1 MRLRPPSQRNDM
13 AASDGFAPE
22 AGESPALRPGALGMV
37 TSLILA
43 VASAAP
49 AYGLAATL
57 ALIVAYVGFQAPAIV
72 VVAFIPILF
81 ISFGYAALNRRDPD
95 CGTIFVWATK
105 TLSPRIGFMG
115 GWAIIASFI
124 LVMGSLAQVAG
135 QYVFI
140 LF

>member
-1 MRLRPPSQRNDM
+1 M
-13 AASDGFAPE
+13 AASDVSVANRGGTA
-22 AGESPALRPGALGMV
+22 ALRPGALGMA

-72 VVAFIPILF
+72 IVAFIPILF

-115 GWAIIASFI
+115 DGRSSRRSF
-124 LVMGSLAQVAG
+124 S
-135 QYVFI
+135 
-140 LF
+140 